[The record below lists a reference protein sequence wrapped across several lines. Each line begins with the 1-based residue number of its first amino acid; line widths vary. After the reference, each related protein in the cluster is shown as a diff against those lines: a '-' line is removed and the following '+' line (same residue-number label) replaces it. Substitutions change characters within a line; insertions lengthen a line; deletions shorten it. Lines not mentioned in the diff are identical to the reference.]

1 MCRCAAMPGAGMV
14 WNGLRC
20 ALAIIRGRI
29 IFNRAMPERLRTLR
43 HCIFTGGVVMVNC
56 ICSTTL
62 SAKAW
67 CCGKALPV
75 CALIRRYAPPSPDR
89 GKASAA
95 ATKLPAKAQSVREET
110 LPRGELSRSD

>member
-1 MCRCAAMPGAGMV
+1 MRRCAAMPGAGTV

-56 ICSTTL
+56 ICSAAFCE
-62 SAKAW
+62 SV
-67 CCGKALPV
+67 ALRESTASLRPHPAL
-75 CALIRRYAPPSPDR
+75 CATFP
-89 GKASAA
+89 
-95 ATKLPAKAQSVREET
+95 
-110 LPRGELSRSD
+110 